1 MQRHETT
8 PFFTWDGTLG
18 MGVVQIDAGHRH
30 LLELMGLL
38 HEGID
43 AGWAPPAIGQ
53 LLRELEVQLRVH
65 FLSEEALLEDAGCP
79 ELLRQRGE
87 RLGFLEHLAELELS
101 SQPLTPGTAVRL
113 RDAMLEH
120 IRTGQRSYAV
130 WLARAS
136 RAGLGGPRSAAA

>member
-1 MQRHETT
+1 MQRQEST
-8 PFFTWDGTLG
+8 PFFSWDENLG
-18 MGVVQIDAGHRH
+18 MGIVEIDAGHRH

-38 HEGID
+38 HEGLA

-53 LLRELEVQLRVH
+53 LLRELEVQLRIH
-65 FLSEEALLEDAGCP
+65 FLSEEALLEEAGCP

-101 SQPLTPGTAVRL
+101 QQPLTPGTAVRL

-120 IRTGQRSYAV
+120 IRGGQRSYTV

-136 RAGLGGPRSAAA
+136 RVGLGGPRSAAA